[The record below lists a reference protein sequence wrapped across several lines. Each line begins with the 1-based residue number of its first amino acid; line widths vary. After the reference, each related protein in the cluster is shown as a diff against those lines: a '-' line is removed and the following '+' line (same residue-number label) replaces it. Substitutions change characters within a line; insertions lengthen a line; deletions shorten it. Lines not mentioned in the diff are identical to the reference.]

1 MRRLLP
7 LMLILALA
15 TSYGCKRQEKTGESR
30 QGAPQATA
38 PAKQEGEAS
47 SDGKKIVARINGK
60 PIYKED
66 LDRYSIPEYINDLI
80 LYEEG
85 IRQGIDKEFEKQVEN
100 YKKRL
105 VINRLK
111 ADVMTKVQ
119 DQKVSDKE
127 IEDYYTK
134 NKDRYVYLSVEEIT
148 TGDKAVADEI
158 HKRAV
163 AGEELRDIAEKY
175 KKEGTPVR
183 YASMRLTTKF
193 NMFFPKKEKGA
204 VTGVIHVKDKY
215 TILKIVDVRE
225 LPLDKVKS
233 SIESTIIAGRR
244 FQALNDFIEKLKR
257 EQNIKVEI
265 LEHNEETPQQQEEP
279 QEAQ

>member
-1 MRRLLP
+1 MKRLLP

-15 TSYGCKRQEKTGESR
+15 TSYGCKRQEKMDETKNS
-30 QGAPQATA
+30 APQATV
-38 PAKQEGEAS
+38 PAKQEGEATS
-47 SDGKKIVARINGK
+47 NGKKVVARINGK
-60 PIYKED
+60 PIYQED
-66 LDRYSIPEYINDLI
+66 LDRYSVSEYINDLI

-85 IRQGIDKEFEKQVEN
+85 VRRGIDKELEKQVEH

-111 ADVMTKVQ
+111 SEIMEKVPNQ
-119 DQKVSDKE
+119 EVTDKE
-127 IEDYYTK
+127 IEDYYNK

-148 TGDKAVADEI
+148 TSDKAIAEEI

-183 YASMRLTTKF
+183 YANIRLTTKF

-204 VTGVIHVKDKY
+204 VTGVINVKDKY
-215 TILKIVDVRE
+215 TMLKITDVRE
-225 LPLDKVKS
+225 LPLDRVKS
-233 SIESTIIAGRR
+233 SIASTIIAGRR
-244 FQALNDFIEKLKR
+244 FSALNDFIEKLKK
-257 EQNIKVEI
+257 EQNIKIEI
-265 LEHNEETPQQQEEP
+265 LEQQQEQP
-279 QEAQ
+279 QEETTHEAQ